1 MLPHK
6 VIDNFIKE
14 YNLIFK
20 LRGYSKMNV
29 AQKNK
34 LMEAKVK
41 AVHDST
47 IKTEWTRLNK
57 EHDKKMRKT
66 DRDTRAKPA
75 AAPKSKSLPASKI
88 PKKKNKNPFDQE
100 EGNGDARGRR
110 SQLVHAEI
118 RGVEFYHSMS

>member
-6 VIDNFIKE
+6 LIDNFIKE

-47 IKTEWTRLNK
+47 INTEWTRLNK

-75 AAPKSKSLPASKI
+75 AARKSKSLPASKI
-88 PKKKNKNPFDQE
+88 PKKEKK
-100 EGNGDARGRR
+100 
-110 SQLVHAEI
+110 SV
-118 RGVEFYHSMS
+118 

>member
-6 VIDNFIKE
+6 VIDNFISE

-34 LMEAKVK
+34 MMEQKVK

-47 IKTEWTRLNK
+47 IKTEWNRLNK
-57 EHDKKMRKT
+57 IQDKKMKRLDVKSSMVSDENDADKKCQGKT
-66 DRDTRAKPA
+66 VWGYRRQKSQYRTRNN
-75 AAPKSKSLPASKI
+75 I
-88 PKKKNKNPFDQE
+88 NC
-100 EGNGDARGRR
+100 
-110 SQLVHAEI
+110 
-118 RGVEFYHSMS
+118 

>member
-6 VIDNFIKE
+6 VIDNFIRE

-34 LMEAKVK
+34 MMEAKVK

-47 IKTEWTRLNK
+47 IQSEWNRLNK
-57 EHDKKMRKT
+57 MQDKKMKRL
-66 DRDTRAKPA
+66 DRDTRAKPKP
-75 AAPKSKSLPASKI
+75 APRPRVKGKYKKPQARVDPFPDTVPLRKR
-88 PKKKNKNPFDQE
+88 KKK
-100 EGNGDARGRR
+100 
-110 SQLVHAEI
+110 
-118 RGVEFYHSMS
+118 